1 MVRDLLIF
9 ILKILAKATLWRYRP
24 TVVGLTG
31 SVGKTSSKEAIFA
44 VLKNKFNVRRN
55 QKNYNNELGVP
66 LTILGQ
72 ETGGQSFFHWLKVII
87 AGSLGIVYTRNYPE
101 ILVLEM
107 GADKIGDIAYLVSF
121 VRCHIGVV
129 TAIGAIPVHVEFFQG
144 AEQVAQEKANLIK
157 SLDKDGW
164 AVLNFDDERVR
175 AMVTKTK
182 AKVFGYGFH
191 PDADLQT
198 SQLEAHL
205 DDLSQ
210 AAMNF
215 KVDYRGSNVPLR
227 LPGLSGVHQICP
239 VLTAIA
245 VGLIFKMNLVEISQA
260 LKNYQLPAGRL
271 RLLKGIKNSWIIDD
285 TYNASPVAT
294 LAALEVL
301 AKTKGRKI
309 AVLGDMLELGSFS
322 EEAHRQVGAKVAL
335 GADLLL
341 TVGERS
347 LFIVEQARKGGLAED
362 KIFHFA
368 NSEEAARVLQNLIQ
382 AGDIILIK
390 GSQSIRMEKI
400 TKEVM
405 AEPERAGELLVRQEK
420 AWLKKRF

>member
-87 AGSLGIVYTRNYPE
+87 AGSLGILYTRNYPE

-121 VRCHIGVV
+121 VRCYIGVV

-164 AVLNFDDERVR
+164 AILNFDDERVR
-175 AMVTKTK
+175 AMAEKTK

-191 PDADLQT
+191 PDADLQA

-210 AAMNF
+210 AAISF
-215 KVDYRGSNVPLR
+215 KVDYLGSNVPLR
-227 LPGLSGVHQICP
+227 LTGLLGAHQICP
-239 VLTAIA
+239 VLAAVA

-260 LKNYQLPAGRL
+260 LKNYQLPPGRL
-271 RLLKGIKNSWIIDD
+271 QLIKGIKNSWVIDD
-285 TYNASPVAT
+285 TYNASPIAT

-322 EEAHRQVGAKVAL
+322 EEAHRQVGAKAAQS
-335 GADLLL
+335 ADLLL

-382 AGDIILIK
+382 EGDIILIK

-400 TKEVM
+400 VKEIM
-405 AEPERAGELLVRQEK
+405 AEPERASELLVRQEK
-420 AWLKKRF
+420 AWLK

>member
-87 AGSLGIVYTRNYPE
+87 AGSLGILYTRNYPE

-121 VRCHIGVV
+121 VRCYIGVV

-175 AMVTKTK
+175 AMATKTK

-191 PDADLQT
+191 PDADLQA

-210 AAMNF
+210 AAISF
-215 KVDYRGSNVPLR
+215 KVDYLGSNVPLR
-227 LPGLSGVHQICP
+227 LTGLLGAHQICP
-239 VLTAIA
+239 VLAAVA

-260 LKNYQLPAGRL
+260 LKNYQLPPGRL
-271 RLLKGIKNSWIIDD
+271 QLIKGIKNSWVIDD
-285 TYNASPVAT
+285 TYNASPIAT

-322 EEAHRQVGAKVAL
+322 EEAHRQVGAKAAQS
-335 GADLLL
+335 ADLLL

-382 AGDIILIK
+382 EGDIILIK

-400 TKEVM
+400 VKEIM
-405 AEPERAGELLVRQEK
+405 AEPERASELLVRQEK
-420 AWLKKRF
+420 AWLK

>member
-1 MVRDLLIF
+1 M
-9 ILKILAKATLWRYRP
+9 
-24 TVVGLTG
+24 
-31 SVGKTSSKEAIFA
+31 
-44 VLKNKFNVRRN
+44 LKNKFSVRRN

-87 AGSLGIVYTRNYPE
+87 AGSLGIFYTRNYPE

-121 VRCHIGVV
+121 VRCYIGVI

-157 SLDKDGW
+157 DLDKDGW

-175 AMVTKTK
+175 AMAGKTK

-191 PDADLQT
+191 PDADLQA

-205 DDLSQ
+205 EDLSQ

-215 KVDYRGSNVPLR
+215 KVDYLGSNVPIR
-227 LPGLSGVHQICP
+227 LTGLLGTHQISP
-239 VLTAIA
+239 VLAAIA
-245 VGLIFKMNLVEISQA
+245 IGLIFKMNLVEISQA

-271 RLLKGIKNSWIIDD
+271 RLLKGIKNSWVIDD
-285 TYNASPVAT
+285 TYNASPSAT

-322 EEAHRQVGAKVAL
+322 EEAHRQVGAKVAQNV
-335 GADLLL
+335 DLLL

-347 LFIVEQARKGGLAED
+347 LFIVEQARKGGLTED

-382 AGDIILIK
+382 EGDIILVK

-400 TKEVM
+400 IKEVM
-405 AEPERAGELLVRQEK
+405 AEPERASELLVRQEK
-420 AWLKKRF
+420 AWQK

>member
-1 MVRDLLIF
+1 
-9 ILKILAKATLWRYRP
+9 
-24 TVVGLTG
+24 
-31 SVGKTSSKEAIFA
+31 

-87 AGSLGIVYTRNYPE
+87 AGSLGILYTRNYPE

-121 VRCHIGVV
+121 VRCYIGVV

-164 AVLNFDDERVR
+164 AILNFDDERVR
-175 AMVTKTK
+175 AMAEKTK

-191 PDADLQT
+191 PDADLQA

-210 AAMNF
+210 AAISF
-215 KVDYRGSNVPLR
+215 KVDYLGSNVPLR
-227 LPGLSGVHQICP
+227 LTGLLGVHQICP
-239 VLTAIA
+239 VLAAIA

-260 LKNYQLPAGRL
+260 LKNYQLPVGRL

-405 AEPERAGELLVRQEK
+405 AEPERAEELLVRQEK
-420 AWLKKRF
+420 AWQKK

>member
-1 MVRDLLIF
+1 LIF
-9 ILKILAKATLWRYRP
+9 ILKILAKATLWRYQP
-24 TVVGLTG
+24 TIVGLTG

-72 ETGGQSFFHWLKVII
+72 ETGGQSLFHWLKVII

-121 VRCHIGVV
+121 VRCYIGVI

-164 AVLNFDDERVR
+164 AILNFDDERVR
-175 AMVTKTK
+175 AMAEKTK

-191 PDADLQT
+191 PDADLQA

-210 AAMNF
+210 AAISF
-215 KVDYRGSNVPLR
+215 KVDYLGSNVPLR
-227 LPGLSGVHQICP
+227 LTGLLGVHQICP
-239 VLTAIA
+239 ALVAIA

-260 LKNYQLPAGRL
+260 LKNYQLPPGRL
-271 RLLKGIKNSWIIDD
+271 RLLKGIKKSWIIDD
-285 TYNASPVAT
+285 TYNASPIAT

-322 EEAHRQVGAKVAL
+322 EEAHRQVGAKAAQDV
-335 GADLLL
+335 DLLL

-347 LFIVEQARKGGLAED
+347 LFIVEQARKGGLAAD

-368 NSEEAARVLQNLIQ
+368 NSEEAARVLQNLIEE
-382 AGDIILIK
+382 GDIILIK

-420 AWLKKRF
+420 AWLKNVSKR